1 MPAELSDK
9 VILITGASSGI
20 GAATAVA
27 CAEAGMHV
35 TLAARR
41 EDKLKQVAQRC
52 VAAGPPGIKA
62 QWVVCDVDDDKAV
75 RRAFAE
81 SWTYFGRLDAVFANA
96 GVGLTKPVLATAL
109 AEHQSLLNT
118 NYLSTVRTLLVANE
132 YFKRTPSGLGHFVIC
147 SSCLSDLGLPNNAVY
162 SATKAAQKALADGLR
177 AEVARRGL
185 HVTSV
190 HPIGTRTEFFDTSAK
205 RSGRD
210 NPELHVPDHRLQDP
224 MKIGRRGRGVA
235 PPPPGG
241 LGLGGRAHRDGAAQC
256 RAHAQSL
263 GDEPPLPQDR
273 RPTQHAA
280 DPRHRADRRLDLRPG
295 VTRRPRHA
303 TAPAPSRGRAKAM
316 QHVPVN
322 GLNPDV
328 SSQRCRWPQPNE
340 GRIEGVGC
348 HGL

>member
-41 EDKLKQVAQRC
+41 EEKLKRVAQRC

-96 GVGLTKPVLATAL
+96 GVGLTKPVLATSL
-109 AEHQSLLNT
+109 SDHQSIFNT

-177 AEVARRGL
+177 AEVAQRGL
-185 HVTSV
+185 YVTSV
-190 HPIGTRTEFFDTSAK
+190 HPIGTRTEFFDTSAQ

-210 NPELHVPDHRLQDP
+210 EPELHVPERRLQDP
-224 MKIGRRGRGVA
+224 MKIGRGIVWALRYRRPEVWGSGGVRWAMALLNAA
-235 PPPPGG
+235 PT
-241 LGLGGRAHRDGAAQC
+241 LKAWAMNRHYRKIAAQ
-256 RAHAQSL
+256 
-263 GDEPPLPQDR
+263 
-273 RPTQHAA
+273 PTTPRTHDTELAA
-280 DPRHRADRRLDLRPG
+280 G
-295 VTRRPRHA
+295 
-303 TAPAPSRGRAKAM
+303 
-316 QHVPVN
+316 
-322 GLNPDV
+322 
-328 SSQRCRWPQPNE
+328 
-340 GRIEGVGC
+340 
-348 HGL
+348 